1 MLRSENPVARNK
13 HPEETVNLILDVA
26 FRLFMEKGYEHTS
39 IQDIIDHLG
48 GLSKGAIY
56 HHFKS
61 KEDILM
67 AVTDRMTKESNQ
79 ILAGIRDRTDLSGKE
94 KLKMIFKESINR
106 PVQNDI
112 FTVAPDFHNNPKLLF
127 SLLHDTIDESAPNYI
142 LPIIRQGISDGS
154 IQTDY
159 PEQLAE
165 LILLAA
171 NVWMNPMIF
180 DSSEEESCRKFM
192 VFGQML
198 RGFGLDILDQEMMER
213 LQELASIYQKSK

>member
-1 MLRSENPVARNK
+1 MARNK
-13 HPEETVNLILDVA
+13 YPEETVHLIVTTA

-39 IQDIIDHLG
+39 IQDIIDQLG

-61 KEDILM
+61 KEDILI
-67 AVTDRMTKESNQ
+67 AVSDQMTAESNQ
-79 ILAGIRDRTDLSGKE
+79 MLAKIRDRSDLSGRE
-94 KLKMIFKESINR
+94 KLKTIFKESINR

-127 SLLHDTIDESAPNYI
+127 SLLHDTIGHAAPNYI
-142 LPIIRQGISDGS
+142 LPIINQGIADGS
-154 IQTDY
+154 IETDY
-159 PEQLAE
+159 PQQLAE

-180 DSSEEESCRKFM
+180 DSSEEESRRKFM
-192 VFGQML
+192 IFRQMML
-198 RGFGLDILDQEMMER
+198 GFGLDIVDDEMLER
-213 LQELASIYQKSK
+213 LKELASIYQENK

>member
-1 MLRSENPVARNK
+1 MARNK
-13 HPEETVNLILDVA
+13 HLEETFQLILDVA
-26 FRLFMEKGYEHTS
+26 FRLFMEKGYENTS
-39 IQDIIDHLG
+39 IQDIIEHLG

-61 KEDILM
+61 KEDILI
-67 AVTDRMTKESNQ
+67 AVTDKMTSESNRM
-79 ILAGIRDRTDLSGKE
+79 LASIRDRSDLNGRE
-94 KLKMIFKESINR
+94 KLKTIFKESISR

-112 FTVAPDFHNNPKLLF
+112 FTVAPNFHKNPKLLF
-127 SLLHDTIDESAPNYI
+127 SLLHDTIDEVAPNYI
-142 LPIIRQGISDGS
+142 LPILRQGISDGS
-154 IQTDY
+154 IKTDY

-180 DSSEEESCRKFM
+180 DSSVEESCYKFM

-198 RGFGLDILDQEMMER
+198 QGFGLDILDQEILER
-213 LQELASIYQKSK
+213 LKELTAIYQKSK

>member
-1 MLRSENPVARNK
+1 MARNK
-13 HPEETVNLILDVA
+13 HPEETINLILEVA

-61 KEDILM
+61 KEDILV
-67 AVTDRMTKESNQ
+67 AVTDRMTAESNQ
-79 ILAGIRDRTDLSGKE
+79 MLAAIRDRSDLTGRE
-94 KLKMIFKESINR
+94 KLKTIFKESISR

-127 SLLHDTIDESAPNYI
+127 SLLHETIEEAAPNYI
-142 LPIIRQGISDGS
+142 LPIIKQGISDGS

-165 LILLAA
+165 LILLTA

-180 DSSEEESCRKFM
+180 DSSEEESHRKFV
-192 VFGQML
+192 VFSQML
-198 RGFGLDILDQEMMER
+198 KGLGLDVVDDEILER
-213 LQELASIYQKSK
+213 LQELTAIYQKSK

>member
-1 MLRSENPVARNK
+1 MARNK
-13 HPEETVNLILDVA
+13 HPEETVHLIVTTA

-39 IQDIIDHLG
+39 IQDIIDQLG

-61 KEDILM
+61 KEDILI
-67 AVTDRMTKESNQ
+67 AVSDQMTAESNQ
-79 ILAGIRDRTDLSGKE
+79 MLAKIRDRSDLSGRE
-94 KLKMIFKESINR
+94 KLKTIFKESINR

-127 SLLHDTIDESAPNYI
+127 SLLHDTIWHAAPNYI
-142 LPIIRQGISDGS
+142 LPIINQGIADGS
-154 IQTDY
+154 IETDY
-159 PEQLAE
+159 PQQLAE

-180 DSSEEESCRKFM
+180 DSSEEESRRKFM
-192 VFGQML
+192 IFRQMML
-198 RGFGLDILDQEMMER
+198 GFGLDIVDDEMLER
-213 LQELASIYQKSK
+213 LKELASIYQENK

>member
-1 MLRSENPVARNK
+1 MARNK
-13 HPEETVNLILDVA
+13 HPEETFQLILDVA
-26 FRLFMEKGYEHTS
+26 FRLFMEKGYENTS
-39 IQDIIDHLG
+39 IQDIIEHLG

-61 KEDILM
+61 KEDILI
-67 AVTDRMTKESNQ
+67 AVTDKMTSESNRM
-79 ILAGIRDRTDLSGKE
+79 LAAIRDRSDLNGRE
-94 KLKMIFKESINR
+94 KLKTIFKESISR

-112 FTVAPDFHNNPKLLF
+112 FTVAPNFHKNPKLLF
-127 SLLHDTIDESAPNYI
+127 SLLHDTIDEVAPNYI
-142 LPIIRQGISDGS
+142 LPILKQGISDGS
-154 IQTDY
+154 IKTDY

-180 DSSEEESCRKFM
+180 DSSVEESCYKFM

-198 RGFGLDILDQEMMER
+198 QGFGLDILDQEILER
-213 LQELASIYQKSK
+213 LKELTAIYQKSK